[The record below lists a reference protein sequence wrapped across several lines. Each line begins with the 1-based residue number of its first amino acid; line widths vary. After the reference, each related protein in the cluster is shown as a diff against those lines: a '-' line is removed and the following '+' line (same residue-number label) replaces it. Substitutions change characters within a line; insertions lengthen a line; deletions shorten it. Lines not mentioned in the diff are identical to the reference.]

1 MIQKLKRTSVVAV
14 ILAAVLVLAAA
25 FVGRDRPAS
34 AQTFTLN
41 QGRYQYV
48 DLTADAEDP
57 GNHFAIFDSESGILT
72 EWDGKKGGDV
82 YVYDVRD
89 ERDIIRRSISVH

>member
-25 FVGRDRPAS
+25 FVGRDQPAS

-41 QGRYQYV
+41 QGRYQYIN
-48 DLTADAEDP
+48 LTGDAELP
-57 GNHFAIFDSESGILT
+57 GNHFAIFDSEAGVLT

-82 YVYDVRD
+82 YLYDVTDARNID
-89 ERDIIRRSISVH
+89 RRSISVH